1 MSCKL
6 HSAWLEAEEAM
17 KQMFIAGFEAEGK
30 YPEKYETDYRADITD
45 IWHMYQNVRRIRENM
60 VKMVPENYIAWHA
73 GKSKW
78 KNYSSLNNFS
88 IGIELQNRGHEDGYR
103 NFKKAQINSLV
114 KLCKKILKM
123 FFVKNRNTFFFVIIK
138 ILSKL
143 NIAEH
148 RLPQDGRM
156 KIKTTNK
163 EIDVRVS
170 ILPTVHGEKVVLPS
184 KFILPV
190 APMKGIVLNI
200 PEMRLYYYPP
210 KGKNGSQE
218 VHTYPLGVGR
228 EGWNTPY
235 IKTMI
240 VEKKIKPSWHPPKSI
255 RKEHEE
261 AGDPLPK
268 IVKPG
273 PDNPLGSY
281 AMRLGRRDYL
291 IHGTNKPYGIG
302 MRISHGCIRLY
313 PEDIKELFSKV
324 SLETPVNIINQPYKI
339 GVKDDVIY
347 LEAHPFL
354 DEDKDIFE
362 NNLTSIISMVI
373 KISNN
378 REYQLD
384 MSTAYEAIKNPN
396 GLPIPIG
403 IFLSNQDKD
412 KKNLV
417 MKTEQ

>member
-1 MSCKL
+1 M
-6 HSAWLEAEEAM
+6 
-17 KQMFIAGFEAEGK
+17 
-30 YPEKYETDYRADITD
+30 
-45 IWHMYQNVRRIRENM
+45 
-60 VKMVPENYIAWHA
+60 
-73 GKSKW
+73 
-78 KNYSSLNNFS
+78 
-88 IGIELQNRGHEDGYR
+88 
-103 NFKKAQINSLV
+103 
-114 KLCKKILKM
+114 KKILITIALIFLYFSQTLK
-123 FFVKNRNTFFFVIIK
+123 VYAELYILDDVTRNTVVGEIK
-138 ILSKL
+138 IVSADERDTLLDIARSHGFGYQDMKLS
-143 NIAEH
+143 NAEVDTW
-148 RLPQDGRM
+148 LPGDGQQ
-156 KIKTTNK
+156 
-163 EIDVRVS
+163 
-170 ILPTVHGEKVVLPS
+170 VLIPA

-190 APMKGIVLNI
+190 APMKGIVLNV
-200 PEMRLYYYPP
+200 PEMRLYYYPQKE
-210 KGKNGSQE
+210 KGKAQE

-235 IKTMI
+235 IKTII
-240 VEKKIKPSWHPPKSI
+240 VEKKIKPNWHPPKSI

-268 IVKPG
+268 IVRPG

-354 DEDKDIFE
+354 EEDKDIFE

-412 KKNLV
+412 KRNFA

>member
-1 MSCKL
+1 M
-6 HSAWLEAEEAM
+6 
-17 KQMFIAGFEAEGK
+17 
-30 YPEKYETDYRADITD
+30 
-45 IWHMYQNVRRIRENM
+45 
-60 VKMVPENYIAWHA
+60 
-73 GKSKW
+73 
-78 KNYSSLNNFS
+78 
-88 IGIELQNRGHEDGYR
+88 
-103 NFKKAQINSLV
+103 
-114 KLCKKILKM
+114 KKIFITVTTVLFYFLLTLKAYAEQYI
-123 FFVKNRNTFFFVIIK
+123 FDSATGNTVVGEIK
-138 ILSKL
+138 IVSADERETLLDIARIHGFGYQDMKL
-143 NIAEH
+143 INVDVDTW
-148 RLPQDGRM
+148 LPGDGQ
-156 KIKTTNK
+156 KIL
-163 EIDVRVS
+163 
-170 ILPTVHGEKVVLPS
+170 LPA

-190 APMKGIVLNI
+190 APMKGIVLNV
-200 PEMRLYYYPP
+200 PEMRLYYYPQKK
-210 KGKNGSQE
+210 KGELQE

-240 VEKKIKPSWHPPKSI
+240 VEKKVKPNWHPPKSI

-268 IVKPG
+268 IVRPG
-273 PDNPLGSY
+273 PDNPLGTH

-324 SLETPVNIINQPYKI
+324 SLETPVNIINQPYKVGI
-339 GVKDDVIY
+339 KDDVIY

-354 DEDKDIFE
+354 DEDKDMFE

-373 KISNN
+373 KLSNE

-384 MSTAYEAIKNPN
+384 MSIAYEAIKNPN

-403 IFLSNQDKD
+403 IILNNSEEE
-412 KKNLV
+412 KNKSLAI
-417 MKTEQ
+417 KTE